1 MKDFSLER
9 LKQEIFS
16 KKSFLCVGLDVDLN
30 KIPPFLLK
38 ESDPIFAFNKAI
50 IDATHPYT
58 IAYKPNIAFYEAY
71 GEKGWQSLRKTI
83 DYLNEQHSHIFT
95 IADAKRG
102 DIGNTATM
110 YAKAF
115 FEDLQFDSVTVAP
128 YMGQDSVEPFLAFE
142 HKATILLALTS
153 NKGAFDFQTLTT
165 EGAPLYQ
172 QVLTRSQ
179 QWHNA
184 HNLMYVV
191 GATKAEYL
199 ADIRRIVPQSFLLVP
214 GVGAQ
219 GGDLKEV
226 CKYGLNDSVGLI
238 INASRAVIYA
248 SQGED
253 FAQKAGEAAHSLQK
267 EMAAIL
273 QTKYPSL

>member
-1 MKDFSLER
+1 MKNFSLET
-9 LKQEIFS
+9 LKREIFT
-16 KKSFLCVGLDVDLN
+16 KKSFLCVGLDVDLD

-38 ESDPIFAFNKAI
+38 EEDPIFAFNKAI

-71 GEKGWQSLRKTI
+71 GERGWQSLRKTI
-83 DYLNEQHSHIFT
+83 NYINEQHPHIFT

-142 HKATILLALTS
+142 NKVTILLALTS

-165 EGAPLYQ
+165 EKIPLYE
-172 QVLTRSQ
+172 QVLIRSQ
-179 QWHNA
+179 KWHNA
-184 HNLMYVV
+184 QNLMYVV

-199 ADIRRIVPQSFLLVP
+199 ANIRRIIPNAFLLVP

-226 CKYGLNDSVGLI
+226 CQYGLNDSVGLI

-253 FAQKAGEAAHSLQK
+253 FAEKAGEVAQNLQK
-267 EMAAIL
+267 EMATIL
-273 QTKYPSL
+273 DTKFQ

>member
-83 DYLNEQHSHIFT
+83 DYLNEQHPHIFT

-153 NKGAFDFQTLTT
+153 NKGSFDFQTLTT